1 MTLVST
7 AYIFSVVHVMTLFVY
22 FFCCFFLLWSMK
34 VPVFLRPS
42 LSDEVPILFSEVDE
56 DADAEAD
63 ADEDEDADAD
73 AGGSSSSSN
82 EEPDSDSI
90 PRMWFSSSVSLHC
103 SV

>member
-7 AYIFSVVHVMTLFVY
+7 AYIFSVVHVMILFAC

-56 DADAEAD
+56 DADAD
-63 ADEDEDADAD
+63 ADEDADAD
-73 AGGSSSSSN
+73 AGGSSSPSN

-90 PRMWFSSSVSLHC
+90 PRMWLSSSVSLHC

>member
-1 MTLVST
+1 
-7 AYIFSVVHVMTLFVY
+7 
-22 FFCCFFLLWSMK
+22 MK

-56 DADAEAD
+56 DAEAD
-63 ADEDEDADAD
+63 ADEDADAD
-73 AGGSSSSSN
+73 AGGSSSPSN

>member
-7 AYIFSVVHVMTLFVY
+7 TYIFSVVHVMTLFAC

-56 DADAEAD
+56 DAEAD
-63 ADEDEDADAD
+63 ADEDADAD
-73 AGGSSSSSN
+73 AGGSSSPSN

>member
-7 AYIFSVVHVMTLFVY
+7 AYIFSVVHVMTLIVY

-56 DADAEAD
+56 DADA
-63 ADEDEDADAD
+63 DAD
-73 AGGSSSSSN
+73 AGGSSSPSN